1 MTKKQLYK
9 GFLSISLIL
18 AICAGCGKAA
28 KETDSSSIEL
38 IDPVNAT
45 ANIEQAAY
53 RDLYKYETFM
63 GVVNPKIT
71 TYAFEDSMTFS
82 HYEKFPGQE
91 VTEGDVLAYGDETSV
106 AESISNME
114 EKLEELLENHQ
125 KELADLT
132 EQIEAKKETIADKKE
147 RAQIVIAET
156 ERLNHQ
162 VSILELEL
170 SGLNELYATKQAL
183 YELDYNYYNEQLTE
197 LTAQGKNVVIKAE
210 AEGTVAA
217 LGGYSKGYKVGAGT
231 AVISLLDESEKSIR
245 VEYLTEEELDK
256 ASRYF
261 VSVNGKNY
269 DVEYVP
275 YEHEEYES
283 LILAGKTLYST
294 FIIDDPQNE
303 IAFGSLAVLT
313 VIHEEVKQCLSVSN
327 DALHA
332 DGSRSYVYCVED
344 GSNSK
349 VYVEEGY
356 TDGVYTEIL
365 SGISEGD
372 SVLLSDYVTY
382 GEKTQVLHKQI
393 FQTYF
398 NGGGQI
404 NYPDY
409 EVVTYDLEHGTP
421 QFVQYE
427 IDRYA
432 TVKKGDVVATITVE
446 GDALLLEEKKLNLT
460 RMYERKQDI
469 VDRLYDEE
477 ANFTAKEIENLNEQ
491 IALKQESIDLL
502 EAEILEMEEAYAT
515 TEILANADGI
525 VIWRSEKRTGDSLYY
540 NENLM
545 YIASPD
551 TCYLRVSNTNQVLN
565 YGNEMQIEYRDKD
578 GNKVAVPGK
587 VITVTTDAM
596 NGKMHSDQAYIK
608 LPDEILARLEEMGK
622 SPEISYFERTSYDVT
637 GNPRKVSGVVLVP
650 SKAVFV
656 KAGQTYVYV
665 MDDYGRVTAKS
676 FIAGGHDVNNYW
688 VIEGIEEGMTICLE

>member
-1 MTKKQLYK
+1 M
-9 GFLSISLIL
+9 
-18 AICAGCGKAA
+18 
-28 KETDSSSIEL
+28 
-38 IDPVNAT
+38 
-45 ANIEQAAY
+45 
-53 RDLYKYETFM
+53 
-63 GVVNPKIT
+63 
-71 TYAFEDSMTFS
+71 
-82 HYEKFPGQE
+82 
-91 VTEGDVLAYGDETSV
+91 
-106 AESISNME
+106 
-114 EKLEELLENHQ
+114 
-125 KELADLT
+125 
-132 EQIEAKKETIADKKE
+132 
-147 RAQIVIAET
+147 
-156 ERLNHQ
+156 
-162 VSILELEL
+162 
-170 SGLNELYATKQAL
+170 
-183 YELDYNYYNEQLTE
+183 
-197 LTAQGKNVVIKAE
+197 
-210 AEGTVAA
+210 
-217 LGGYSKGYKVGAGT
+217 
-231 AVISLLDESEKSIR
+231 
-245 VEYLTEEELDK
+245 
-256 ASRYF
+256 
-261 VSVNGKNY
+261 
-269 DVEYVP
+269 
-275 YEHEEYES
+275 
-283 LILAGKTLYST
+283 
-294 FIIDDPQNE
+294 
-303 IAFGSLAVLT
+303 
-313 VIHEEVKQCLSVSN
+313 
-327 DALHA
+327 
-332 DGSRSYVYCVED
+332 
-344 GSNSK
+344 
-349 VYVEEGY
+349 EEGY

-469 VDRLYDEE
+469 VDRLYDED

-656 KAGQTYVYV
+656 KSGQTYVYV